1 MASLND
7 GLGKAARS
15 DRRSAAAARAES
27 DSEDAGG
34 LFAHQARRAFVLL
47 QAAIGEAAEAAERQ
61 NVKLAD
67 ELRDLQLRALRSM
80 QDSALAAI
88 ELFEA
93 LGAART
99 PGELASRQIELAR
112 RQRQTARQRLE
123 EFLLSARRMA
133 AVMADPLQA
142 RPSVPPGERAPA
154 NGERLDGEDSLSA
167 RLESLTA
174 RQKGVLALLA
184 EGLPN
189 KMIAFRLGIS
199 ETTVKA
205 HVGVILRKL
214 GVYNRARA
222 IVMLTQFDFQGESV
236 GAENAD

>member
-1 MASLND
+1 MSP
-7 GLGKAARS
+7 S
-15 DRRSAAAARAES
+15 VSANSEA
-27 DSEDAGG
+27 DSEDAAG
-34 LFAHQARRAFVLL
+34 LFADQARHAFVLL

-80 QDSALAAI
+80 QESALAAI

-112 RQRQTARQRLE
+112 RQRQKARQRLE

-142 RPSVPPGERAPA
+142 RPSAPSATRAPT
-154 NGERLDGEDSLSA
+154 NGERPDGEGSMHA
-167 RLESLTA
+167 RLDSLTA

-222 IVMLTQFDFQGESV
+222 IVMLSQFDFRDESV
-236 GAENAD
+236 AAESGD